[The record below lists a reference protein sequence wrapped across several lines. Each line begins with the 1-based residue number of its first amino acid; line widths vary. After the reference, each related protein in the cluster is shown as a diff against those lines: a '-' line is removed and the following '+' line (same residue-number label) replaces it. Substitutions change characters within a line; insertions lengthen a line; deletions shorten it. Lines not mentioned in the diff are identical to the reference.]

1 MPINKTCNFINRD
14 LYFYDFK
21 SAYPRIMG
29 GIDWDFSSVDL
40 NDKEGRNIQIGLSQR
55 DNENLSSYLIN
66 TVTSMVDYYIKR
78 NGLKE
83 EEDVIVTQRDGLIT
97 KKSLLI
103 TDELM
108 KLDFRGMIQL
118 LVITTDRK
126 KYLSVRDDNK
136 VEVKGVQNVYDE
148 LFIIYNRFSNLNFFD
163 KKVLFSQLHAIRKA
177 VFKIEDKKFFMIPFN
192 EEIVVQSLNGPRV
205 VSGELAFSIKDIDK
219 LKYYNHYFREFVES
233 VFLETY

>member
-29 GIDWDFSSVDL
+29 GIDWDFSNVDL

-55 DNENLSSYLIN
+55 GNENLSSYLIN

-83 EEDVIVTQRDGLIT
+83 EDIVVTQRDGLIV
-97 KKSLLI
+97 KKQLLI

-108 KLDFRGMIQL
+108 NLDFRGIIEL
-118 LVITTDRK
+118 LIVTTDRK
-126 KYLSVRDDNK
+126 KYLYVKDGIVD
-136 VEVKGVQNVYDE
+136 VKGVQNVYDT
-148 LFIIYNRFSNLNFFD
+148 LFEIYNRFKNLNFFD
-163 KKVLFSQLHAIRKA
+163 KKILYSQLHAIKKS

-205 VSGELAFSIKDIDK
+205 VSGESAFSIKDIDK